1 PALFLAMMNGHTDNV
16 KIFMQEIQSLVDNHI
31 IHEDNL
37 VKLLQTKSA
46 NETPGLY
53 ISMLYGFDEI
63 IDIFLNALTT
73 PITQE
78 LLSKKMV
85 MDILAMKTR
94 DGEPGLYAAMEN
106 NHPLCVTRFLSKVYG

>member
-1 PALFLAMMNGHTDNV
+1 
-16 KIFMQEIQSLVDNHI
+16 
-31 IHEDNL
+31 
-37 VKLLQTKSA
+37 
-46 NETPGLY
+46 LY

-106 NHPLCVTRFLSKVYG
+106 NHPLCVTRFLSKVYGIAVKYN

>member
-1 PALFLAMMNGHTDNV
+1 MMNGQTDNV
-16 KIFMQEIQSLVDNHI
+16 KIFMQEIQSLVYNHI

-63 IDIFLNALTT
+63 IDIFLNALTH
-73 PITQE
+73 
-78 LLSKKMV
+78 SNS
-85 MDILAMKTR
+85 TR
-94 DGEPGLYAAMEN
+94 TFKQKNGDGYFSHEN
-106 NHPLCVTRFLSKVYG
+106 T